1 MTGLFGGTFDPFHL
15 AHRALAEHAL
25 KQLDLRQLIV
35 MPVGR
40 PPHKEGRISFAAYR
54 YEMACLGMNG
64 IRDVLVS
71 DDEIRTPGVDYTYH
85 TVLRLKKKYGLKE
98 LVLLSGSDLLGS
110 LDSWYRPADLLKEV
124 SLAVAIRGNDNR
136 QSVAEQAETASRR
149 YGTSVRVFDM
159 PAMDLSASLIR
170 ARIASGEDIDGLCPD
185 QVVRFIRR
193 YRPYAS
199 REAFDRL
206 NGQDWQDLLNLEER
220 AWPYL
225 SRERRLHSVSVAQ
238 YAARLAALMGEDIK
252 MAASA
257 GLLHDLAKELPA
269 RQKEEL
275 ALSYFDRHGQRP
287 SSDFLKGELAH
298 GPASAI
304 MASRLTGME
313 NDPLVHAIA
322 WHSTGHPDMTVLGGI
337 LFLAD
342 KIAYDREFGELREIR
357 ALAESGN
364 LAGAMKACFE
374 EVFKALA
381 RQGKSPCE
389 LSIQAYK
396 KYSEMG

>member
-1 MTGLFGGTFDPFHL
+1 
-15 AHRALAEHAL
+15 
-25 KQLDLRQLIV
+25 
-35 MPVGR
+35 
-40 PPHKEGRISFAAYR
+40 
-54 YEMACLGMNG
+54 
-64 IRDVLVS
+64 
-71 DDEIRTPGVDYTYH
+71 
-85 TVLRLKKKYGLKE
+85 
-98 LVLLSGSDLLGS
+98 
-110 LDSWYRPADLLKEV
+110 
-124 SLAVAIRGNDNR
+124 
-136 QSVAEQAETASRR
+136 
-149 YGTSVRVFDM
+149 
-159 PAMDLSASLIR
+159 
-170 ARIASGEDIDGLCPD
+170 
-185 QVVRFIRR
+185 
-193 YRPYAS
+193 
-199 REAFDRL
+199 
-206 NGQDWQDLLNLEER
+206 
-220 AWPYL
+220 
-225 SRERRLHSVSVAQ
+225 
-238 YAARLAALMGEDIK
+238 